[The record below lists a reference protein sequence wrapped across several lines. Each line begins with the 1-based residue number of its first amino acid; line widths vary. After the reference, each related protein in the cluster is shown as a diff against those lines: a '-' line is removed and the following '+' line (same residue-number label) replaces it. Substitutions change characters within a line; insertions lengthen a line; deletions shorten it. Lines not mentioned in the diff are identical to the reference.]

1 MPSSDFFTCA
11 SRVPYSHFC
20 FGTHILNLTESQDSQ
35 SFSGKFCNG
44 RNGFLVVNRKQRSFF
59 VSFFFFW
66 KKKMHPKKII
76 KLDPLQKTL
85 FGLLGQQIRQQS
97 LWLPMMAISIMKT
110 PSSKLGHIGIS
121 KRQRHWNDRF
131 YQKFIIKSLNLYK
144 TFTRRTSNGIM
155 DGFIRKVNQKVNL
168 PGFAI
173 LKDRF
178 LKTRPIK
185 RFHIC
190 LKM

>member
-1 MPSSDFFTCA
+1 MRT
-11 SRVPYSHFC
+11 
-20 FGTHILNLTESQDSQ
+20 T
-35 SFSGKFCNG
+35 
-44 RNGFLVVNRKQRSFF
+44 
-59 VSFFFFW
+59 
-66 KKKMHPKKII
+66 
-76 KLDPLQKTL
+76 KTL
-85 FGLLGQQIRQQS
+85 IWLDGWPDWSKSS
-97 LWLPMMAISIMKT
+97 LSVHAILFCHEVVYFSPQTAMRKK
-110 PSSKLGHIGIS
+110 SSGHIPTTLLDNNIFNNIQWYCKWPRRSRLGLTWPRLSLPVYALKAHFALRGPNIKS